1 MVLPP
6 TPIGVAHGGESQAPS
21 TMSEA
26 GGNGSGKIRVDE
38 NKDIIVQRD
47 FVSHFSTTTN
57 ASFVGSFVS
66 ATGGPGT
73 VTVTS
78 PTAAH
83 RVASTVPNGFD
94 ELFELYERY

>member
-6 TPIGVAHGGESQAPS
+6 TPIGVAHGGESQSPS

-26 GGNGSGKIRVDE
+26 GGNRNIRMDE

-57 ASFVGSFVS
+57 ASSVGSFITAV
-66 ATGGPGT
+66 GGPGT
-73 VTVTS
+73 TTTS
-78 PTAAH
+78 STAAH
-83 RVASTVPNGFD
+83 RGVSTVPNGFD
-94 ELFELYERY
+94 ELFELYERR